1 MSTVYIQPLKMNLGY
16 QKFKAALILIPLI
29 IFFAYLCVGK
39 YYIPLEHI
47 LSFSFP
53 EPFEY
58 TIFFNARL
66 PRAIEAAVFGACM
79 GICGAALQTT
89 LRNPLVSPYILGI
102 SSGSAFGA
110 ALAIALFGQGF
121 FFLVQ
126 PSAII
131 FGLIGIFLTLL
142 VSRFRGQL
150 SPISLVLGG
159 VIVSALFS
167 GLLSLIQILVDPEK
181 TQTIVAWTIGRLN
194 VITWGDVAVS
204 VPLALLGIVGLLIL
218 RWRIFTLSMG
228 DEEARSLGINVER
241 ERLLIVI
248 LASVATASIISVTG
262 IIGWVC
268 LISPHITRF
277 IVGSDPIYLLPA
289 SISVGASFMLVADL
303 ISRTIWKF
311 EIPVGIITTVIG
323 APLFLYLMRRSMHE
337 WRN

>member
-1 MSTVYIQPLKMNLGY
+1 
-16 QKFKAALILIPLI
+16 
-29 IFFAYLCVGK
+29 
-39 YYIPLEHI
+39 
-47 LSFSFP
+47 
-53 EPFEY
+53 
-58 TIFFNARL
+58 
-66 PRAIEAAVFGACM
+66 M

-277 IVGSDPIYLLPA
+277 HCGIRPHISPA
-289 SISVGASFMLVADL
+289 SIDIRRCIFHAYCRPDL
-303 ISRTIWKF
+303 THHLEVRDPGRHHHNGNWRTVVF
-311 EIPVGIITTVIG
+311 VSDEEEH
-323 APLFLYLMRRSMHE
+323 A
-337 WRN
+337 